1 MLTAPHPLR
10 EKQLEGGMLGVG
22 KLWLHLRTH
31 STETQTADTAEA
43 HRIQLRAQARKGQ
56 E

>member
-1 MLTAPHPLR
+1 MLAPHPLR
-10 EKQLEGGMLGVG
+10 EKQLEGGMHGVG